1 MQYRAL
7 IPNTFTMANLLCGC
21 LAIYQVSTRGDYGTA
36 ALLIGLAAFLDVFDG
51 LTARMLGV
59 AGDMGKQ
66 LDSLADAVSFGVAPA
81 LMVVDF
87 AARMA
92 PEIEGSWWQFL
103 PLLLAIASV
112 YRLAKFNLDTRQ
124 TDGFRG
130 LPTPANA
137 LFWIALVQVH
147 TSNHPWSEHLT
158 WPLLVA
164 LVLAFSAW
172 MVSDTPLI
180 ALKFKGSAW
189 HENRFRYTMIAAVV
203 LLASLSCLLYKSIFP
218 AVPILIPLY
227 LLISLMSQR
236 SKPQS

>member
-7 IPNTFTMANLLCGC
+7 VPNSFTMANLVCGC
-21 LAIYQVSTRGDYGTA
+21 LAIYQVSTRGDYDSA

-66 LDSLADAVSFGVAPA
+66 LDSLADAVSFGIAPT

-92 PEIEGSWWQFL
+92 PEVEGSWWQFF
-103 PLLLAIASV
+103 PLLLAVASV
-112 YRLAKFNLDTRQ
+112 YRLAKFNLDSRQ
-124 TDGFRG
+124 SDGFRG

-137 LFWIALVQVH
+137 LFWIALVQLYAGG
-147 TSNHPWSEHLT
+147 HPWGAWLN
-158 WPLLVA
+158 WPLVAVLV
-164 LVLAFSAW
+164 VAFSAW
-172 MVSDTPLI
+172 MVSDIPLI
-180 ALKFKGSAW
+180 ALKFKGTAW
-189 HENRFRYTMIAAVV
+189 HENRFRYLMIGAVV
-203 LLASLSCLLYKSIFP
+203 VVALASWVFYKSVFP

-227 LLISLMSQR
+227 LLISLLSRR

>member
-7 IPNTFTMANLLCGC
+7 IPNSFTMANLLCGC
-21 LAIYQVSTRGDYGTA
+21 MAIYHVLTRGDYGTA
-36 ALLIGLAAFLDVFDG
+36 ALLIGLAAFLDLFDG

-92 PEIEGSWWQFL
+92 PEVAGSWWQFL

-137 LFWIALVQVH
+137 LFWIALVQLYAGG
-147 TSNHPWSEHLT
+147 HPWGAWLN
-158 WPLLVA
+158 WPLVAVLV
-164 LVLAFSAW
+164 VAFSAW
-172 MVSDTPLI
+172 MVSDIPLI
-180 ALKFKGSAW
+180 ALKFKGRTW
-189 HENRFRYTMIAAVV
+189 TENRFRYLMIGAVV
-203 LLASLSCLLYKSIFP
+203 VLVLASWVLYKSVFP

-227 LLISLMSQR
+227 LLISLMSR
-236 SKPQS
+236 YTKPQS